1 MGINYDKSQR
11 EAIYKAINKA
21 GAVTEFAH
29 LSPADTV
36 TWAERQ
42 ALAAKKKIR
51 FLGNVEEGPRSVIV
65 FSDGDDVSVAYCG
78 KTAKHYQKLFEENSS
93 VEF

>member
-1 MGINYDKSQR
+1 MYDIILYYIRRILRLKN
-11 EAIYKAINKA
+11 AISDDDVLVIFTDKGFGLKN
-21 GAVTEFAH
+21 TEF
-29 LSPADTV
+29 
-36 TWAERQ
+36 
-42 ALAAKKKIR
+42 AAKKKIR

-65 FSDGDDVSVAYCG
+65 FSDGNDVSVAYCG